1 LEKLALSPAV
11 RRTLTNTTIDFYFIT
26 AIRANYMR
34 LIEFKAVDNYGNEYL
49 IFINPEHIESIYTIT
64 NKSRIGIN
72 LVSGNP
78 VEVNHTLEEVIKK
91 LSIDIT
97 SSDYKRTARDH

>member
-1 LEKLALSPAV
+1 M
-11 RRTLTNTTIDFYFIT
+11 LTNTAINFYFIT

-34 LIEFKAVDNYGNEYL
+34 LIEFNAVDNYENEYL

-64 NKSRIGIN
+64 NKSRIGIS
-72 LVSGNP
+72 LVSGNQ

-91 LSIDIT
+91 LGIDIKST
-97 SSDYKRTARDH
+97 DYKRTARAH